1 MNLPKTQLTF
11 HKLKRPVLIL
21 AALALAAGMV
31 AGRERP
37 AMELVEPAAPRA
49 VQRVDADLDVS
60 ALEQREGQAPRA
72 DPFARK
78 SFAAPKARIASA
90 KNPPAIP
97 ALPFRYIGKLV
108 EDGRLEVI
116 LLRGADHITVAEAG
130 PLDAEYRVDEVNEKR
145 IAFTY
150 LPLNASHVLELE

>member
-1 MNLPKTQLTF
+1 MKLARLES
-11 HKLKRPVLIL
+11 LKRPALIV

-37 AMELVEPAAPRA
+37 AVELVEPAARSA
-49 VQRVDADLDVS
+49 RVQAEEIDTSV
-60 ALEQREGQAPRA
+60 LERPQAQAPQR

-78 SFAAPKARIASA
+78 SFAGMQMRAAATARSAPVA
-90 KNPPAIP
+90 PP
-97 ALPFRYIGKLV
+97 LPYRYIGKLI

-116 LLRGADHITVAEAG
+116 LLRGAEQFTVAAAG

-150 LPLNASHVLELE
+150 LPLNASHILEIE

>member
-1 MNLPKTQLTF
+1 MKMPRLES
-11 HKLKRPVLIL
+11 LKRPAVIL

-37 AMELVEPAAPRA
+37 AVELVEHSPRT
-49 VQRVDADLDVS
+49 VQPVDVDLDISV
-60 ALEQREGQAPRA
+60 LDRPQGQAPHA

-78 SFAAPKARIASA
+78 TFVKAKPARAAAPVA
-90 KNPPAIP
+90 PP
-97 ALPFRYIGKLV
+97 LPYRYIGKLV

>member
-1 MNLPKTQLTF
+1 MKLPKPES
-11 HKLKRPVLIL
+11 LKRPLLIL

-31 AGRERP
+31 AGREKP
-37 AMELVEPAAPRA
+37 AMELVEHTRRT
-49 VQRVDADLDVS
+49 VQPVDVDLDMS
-60 ALEQREGQAPRA
+60 GLERPQGATPSA

-78 SFAAPKARIASA
+78 TFARAQPGETAKRAAPAA
-90 KNPPAIP
+90 PP
-97 ALPFRYIGKLV
+97 LPFRYIGKLV

-130 PLDAEYRVDEVNEKR
+130 PLDAEYRVDEVSEKR

>member
-1 MNLPKTQLTF
+1 MPKLQFTPQS
-11 HKLKRPVLIL
+11 LKRPVVIL

-37 AMELVEPAAPRA
+37 AVELVEHAAPRTA
-49 VQRVDADLDVS
+49 QPVDADLDIS
-60 ALEQREGQAPRA
+60 FLEKRESEAPRA

-78 SFAAPKARIASA
+78 TFSIGRPRATAKAAAPVA
-90 KNPPAIP
+90 PP
-97 ALPFRYIGKLV
+97 LPFRYIGKLV

-116 LLRGADHITVAEAG
+116 LLRGADHVTVAQAG

>member
-1 MNLPKTQLTF
+1 MKMPKPES
-11 HKLKRPVLIL
+11 LKRPALIL

-37 AMELVEPAAPRA
+37 AIELVEHTPARA
-49 VQRVDADLDVS
+49 VRPVDADLDIS
-60 ALEQREGQAPRA
+60 GLERPRGATPGA

-78 SFAAPKARIASA
+78 TFAGIQSKGRA
-90 KNPPAIP
+90 KPAAPAIP
-97 ALPFRYIGKLV
+97 PLPFRYIGKLV

-130 PLDAEYRVDEVNEKR
+130 PLDAEYRVDEVNDKR

>member
-1 MNLPKTQLTF
+1 MT
-11 HKLKRPVLIL
+11 
-21 AALALAAGMV
+21 
-31 AGRERP
+31 
-37 AMELVEPAAPRA
+37 A
-49 VQRVDADLDVS
+49 VKS
-60 ALEQREGQAPRA
+60 A
-72 DPFARK
+72 
-78 SFAAPKARIASA
+78 
-90 KNPPAIP
+90 PAIP
-97 ALPFRYIGKLV
+97 PLPFRYIGKLI